1 MKVSELNSDE
11 LTALEQVLGYLNFST
26 GTQDPRFYN
35 NLNLIWKK
43 LTAVYPEE
51 TWTRLYDF
59 LFEAIDHLAQQN
71 DAFANNDQ
79 SRVVIET
86 TFDQLLRTYFMFHQD
101 LLFHQSEIQLF
112 NSYFIGRAF
121 DLVLSQGPDFE
132 HLNTE
137 TLLRQFNDFVGY
149 RPVATLESQK
159 IQPYAHE
166 WLRPVPLY
174 IQGSGACE
182 GPYQRVI
189 AKTVK
194 LLAETDE
201 ELLREACLDTNNLK
215 EIAFDPRSYDFDHP
229 VNKRPNHHF
238 GMWDPHHIDQQGCYD
253 RFVIQK
259 VTLDALMQRQI
270 DRPDLDAD
278 EALFEAAAVLAGTIL
293 MSSGIN
299 GWGPSCHDSSTTLAS
314 LMPQIANYRD
324 RFYRDLLQRTDR
336 EHRDRLAAETLI
348 RHQPFGDARQHLN
361 AQLTETRAHQLEH
374 IHLGQIFAFM
384 GHHDA
389 AREKASL
396 VPVPSARFRCRIACQ
411 LDQSLQAIENKNLS
425 EAADIAGSI
434 FYLIQ
439 RGIQCGAFAD
449 PWNILGFDCQFSLF
463 PALENSVHDH
473 RIDELVLIVEQFFA
487 LLARTWSEAA
497 ANDDQV
503 LCQRIDEHF
512 QEAAQWWHKYAAHEV
527 TAIHAADPNA
537 LYDAASHVAEALNL
551 WHKGGAEA
559 GNVKFW
565 APYAQIFDSPKA
577 YSLVIHSLLE
587 QGDHVASMALLI
599 HWLSEADR
607 IPLEQNDSS
616 FYILTRRWLLDVIGN
631 ADVRTDTDEQ
641 ATAVAK
647 KWNLVRKLFDYFEAN
662 SEDYWII
669 PEFNSG
675 NAERPQ
681 DEFDDELESDEP
693 EEEQSI
699 FSAAYENVSYRDS
712 TDDGVEG
719 EIFDNSD
726 PDHSELLLLGEQI
739 DRRLAF
745 HDSLASLWK
754 IAGLGQAISIRHH
767 EKAEPQ
773 LIEDSLQTI
782 TNWSKRLAEN
792 RQKLE
797 DLIESIGG
805 HVIPA
810 PVGDFESMTQYDRHR
825 ITLESLTERA
835 IATTI
840 EVTDTKRI
848 LDSVII
854 YLQQKLDLDTSDS
867 PIVEFE
873 EVTSRIF
880 AELIQGNQNGL
891 REHWDLLIDGF
902 SQLPLLYV
910 PLSKGGQPRDIV
922 NSRIRQRTI
931 SDLLLWLPRLG
942 LIHETCHL
950 LETARAMERQH
961 PVGLGAVTEFDE
973 LFNIGYQAIV
983 ECLIASCSSWD
994 TSSVKTVED
1003 VETASDDSTEDSSDE
1018 TPVPAISDADAV
1030 ATLLVQS
1037 LEQITESMLSNWLA
1051 HSQTLRLSVLERINN
1066 TSMWN
1071 ATVAF
1076 IETYGNDL
1084 FTQQFLAMGN
1094 IRGILLQGVENWL
1107 TVICDEPQINL
1118 KLCDDLTS
1126 TITMDETTALLSLIL
1141 ESIVEN
1147 YNEYRD
1153 YNSTTTQSDHG
1164 EMLYM
1169 LLDFLRLRTRYDR
1182 ICWNLRPVIQAHQ
1195 LLTSHEKTSA
1205 ALLWRESLIQRIQEE
1220 ANIFLGRLEKLQ
1232 QQYSMKMRTVAN
1244 RIGEQ
1249 FTHSMHIDFLRSL
1262 VEPALEESQHPD
1274 QPRIA
1279 FDHLLA
1285 ETNALTETSS
1295 GSGIDVPSWIV
1306 ALEEEI
1312 ELLRYPDYV
1321 RYDEKRIRDV
1331 IPQKLLSIEEVD
1343 RQLQLWLKQQ

>member
-1 MKVSELNSDE
+1 
-11 LTALEQVLGYLNFST
+11 
-26 GTQDPRFYN
+26 
-35 NLNLIWKK
+35 
-43 LTAVYPEE
+43 
-51 TWTRLYDF
+51 
-59 LFEAIDHLAQQN
+59 
-71 DAFANNDQ
+71 
-79 SRVVIET
+79 
-86 TFDQLLRTYFMFHQD
+86 
-101 LLFHQSEIQLF
+101 
-112 NSYFIGRAF
+112 
-121 DLVLSQGPDFE
+121 
-132 HLNTE
+132 
-137 TLLRQFNDFVGY
+137 
-149 RPVATLESQK
+149 
-159 IQPYAHE
+159 
-166 WLRPVPLY
+166 
-174 IQGSGACE
+174 
-182 GPYQRVI
+182 
-189 AKTVK
+189 
-194 LLAETDE
+194 
-201 ELLREACLDTNNLK
+201 
-215 EIAFDPRSYDFDHP
+215 
-229 VNKRPNHHF
+229 
-238 GMWDPHHIDQQGCYD
+238 
-253 RFVIQK
+253 
-259 VTLDALMQRQI
+259 
-270 DRPDLDAD
+270 
-278 EALFEAAAVLAGTIL
+278 
-293 MSSGIN
+293 
-299 GWGPSCHDSSTTLAS
+299 
-314 LMPQIANYRD
+314 
-324 RFYRDLLQRTDR
+324 
-336 EHRDRLAAETLI
+336 
-348 RHQPFGDARQHLN
+348 
-361 AQLTETRAHQLEH
+361 
-374 IHLGQIFAFM
+374 M

-411 LDQSLQAIENKNLS
+411 LDQSLQAIENKNLA

-439 RGIQCGAFAD
+439 RGIQCGAFVD

-487 LLARTWSEAA
+487 LLAKTWSEAA
-497 ANDDQV
+497 AKDDQL

-512 QEAAQWWHKYAAHEV
+512 QEAAQWWHKYAAHQV

-551 WHKGGAEA
+551 WHKGGAET

-599 HWLSEADR
+599 NWLSEADR

-631 ADVRTDTDEQ
+631 SDEHTDTDEQ
-641 ATAVAK
+641 STVVGK

-662 SEDYWII
+662 SEDYWSI
-669 PEFNSG
+669 PEFNSSITDRF
-675 NAERPQ
+675 E
-681 DEFDDELESDEP
+681 DEFDDELKSDDQTEQ
-693 EEEQSI
+693 QSI

-726 PDHSELLLLGEQI
+726 PDHSELLHLGEQI

-767 EKAEPQ
+767 EPAEPQ
-773 LIEDSLQTI
+773 LIEESLQTI
-782 TNWSKRLAEN
+782 TNWSQRLAEN

-825 ITLESLTERA
+825 VTLESLTERV

-854 YLQQKLDLDTSDS
+854 YLQQKLDLYTTDS

-880 AELIQGNQNGL
+880 AELIQGNQKEL
-891 REHWDLLIDGF
+891 REHWDLLIDGL

-994 TSSVKTVED
+994 TSNVKMVAD
-1003 VETASDDSTEDSSDE
+1003 AETANNDSTEDASE
-1018 TPVPAISDADAV
+1018 EMPAISKSDAV

-1066 TSMWN
+1066 TSMWD

-1107 TVICDEPQINL
+1107 TAICDEPQINL
-1118 KLCDDLTS
+1118 KICDDLTS
-1126 TITMDETTALLSLIL
+1126 TISMDETTALLSLIL

-1195 LLTSHEKTSA
+1195 LLTSHDKTSA
-1205 ALLWRESLIQRIQEE
+1205 AQLWRESLIQRIQEE
-1220 ANIFLGRLEKLQ
+1220 ANMFLERLEKLQ

-1262 VEPALEESQHPD
+1262 VEPALKESQHLD
-1274 QPRIA
+1274 QPRVA

-1285 ETNALTETSS
+1285 ETNALTETST

-1343 RQLQLWLKQQ
+1343 QQLQLWLKQQ